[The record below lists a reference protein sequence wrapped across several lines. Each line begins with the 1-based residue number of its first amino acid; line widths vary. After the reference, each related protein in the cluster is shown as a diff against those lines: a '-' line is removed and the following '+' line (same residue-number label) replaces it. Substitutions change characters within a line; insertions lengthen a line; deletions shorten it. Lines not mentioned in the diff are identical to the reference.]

1 MFSHLAAAAL
11 AGSLLRV
18 CNVLFVVVRRYYV
31 SSSICS
37 KSHGTHDSASF
48 SKPPYA
54 FSFSFPS
61 SPALILTGKMSS
73 TNLHMC
79 NLSTV

>member
-1 MFSHLAAAAL
+1 MFLHLAAAAL

-31 SSSICS
+31 SSWICGG
-37 KSHGTHDSASF
+37 SHGTDDSASS

-61 SPALILTGKMSS
+61 SLALILTEKMSLPD
-73 TNLHMC
+73 LHKC
-79 NLSTV
+79 NLSTA